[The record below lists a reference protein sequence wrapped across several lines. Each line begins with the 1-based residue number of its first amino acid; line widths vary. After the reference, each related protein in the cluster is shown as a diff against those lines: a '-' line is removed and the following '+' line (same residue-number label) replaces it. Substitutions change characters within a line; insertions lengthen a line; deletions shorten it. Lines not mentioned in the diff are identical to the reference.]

1 MKTSDDAL
9 DALLRESRIA
19 VQPGFRERV
28 MAALP
33 VAAWERRLGERRV
46 PAWALPAAMTAAL
59 AVAAALI
66 LTVGGASAAD
76 SHALGITAA
85 VFDFLSTTA
94 LAGAGLLFA
103 TWRGVGL
110 GLEEFIADSGLNLL
124 ALATAVLFL
133 DLLFIALL
141 RRRRSAVRETAGKE

>member
-1 MKTSDDAL
+1 MKISDDAL
-9 DALLRESRIA
+9 DALLGESRIA
-19 VQPGFRERV
+19 VRPGFCERV

-33 VAAWERRLGERRV
+33 AAAWERRLGERRL
-46 PAWALPAAMTAAL
+46 PAWALPTALTAAL
-59 AVAAALI
+59 AVGAALVFI
-66 LTVGGASAAD
+66 LGGASAAD

-85 VFDFLSTTA
+85 VFDFLATAA

-110 GLEEFIADSGLNLL
+110 GLEQLISDSGLSLL

-141 RRRRSAVRETAGKE
+141 RRRRSAARETAGEE